1 MKLRKLKKLMKL
13 KKSKKSKKLKTF
25 ALLLG
30 IPLRSFSGRK
40 SIVLSLG
47 FAAFVA

>member
-1 MKLRKLKKLMKL
+1 MKLRKLKKLKKL
-13 KKSKKSKKLKTF
+13 KKSKKLKTF

-40 SIVLSLG
+40 SIVLSFG